1 MQVITKIGLQLRQ
14 KHVYALPNTRY
25 KEGVSNIFIRRR
37 QSDRLKNTFLPLKL
51 LLVAAL
57 VLASFAHTAYSRE
70 IMTPSGYD
78 IRAFSAQFVLPDGTL
93 PVLCD
98 QSGDG
103 NPHHNSAVPCE
114 FCLIAATALPAG
126 AHTASSG
133 ILFRAVLHVMAP
145 ETAIGFRRPLYRTL
159 SQSQAPPSV

>member
-1 MQVITKIGLQLRQ
+1 M
-14 KHVYALPNTRY
+14 
-25 KEGVSNIFIRRR
+25 
-37 QSDRLKNTFLPLKL
+37 KNTFLPLKL

-70 IMTPSGYD
+70 ITAPSGYD

-103 NPHHNSAVPCE
+103 NSHHNSAVPCE
-114 FCLIAATALPAG
+114 FCLIAATALLAG

-133 ILFRAVLHVMAP
+133 VLFATVLDVLVP
-145 ETAIGFRRPLYRTL
+145 EKAIGFRRPLYRTL